1 MTALIATAAF
11 AQSSVTLSGIV
22 DAGYQSN
29 DYKGKRVSGI
39 SHNGSATSTIQL
51 SGTEDLGQGLKA
63 SFKLNSDFNPTSN
76 QANAG
81 YGGVAS
87 TTTTNS
93 VAGSSGSWLNGEM
106 RLGLSGGFGAVDFGV
121 INNLAMT
128 AGGIGNPFGTA
139 IGSGFRALYNT
150 DVIGILGTSGTAGS
164 VVRFD
169 HTLRYTSPSFSGL
182 TALVSHV
189 SKNDKA
195 SSGNF
200 STTFGNY
207 DRPGVLE
214 VGLRYSAGP
223 LNAMF
228 SQQKQKGQDL
238 NSTNADVLVNSTLNT
253 LGANYNFGS
262 MTAFGLYQTSKA
274 RTATETTL
282 DSSYYALGARYTMGA
297 IGLMAQFGSLKND
310 LTTSGDKRSRLLGL
324 GADYN
329 VSKRTALYVRHESL
343 RDKNDYVDNP
353 SNLRDPLPVE
363 TTRNRTAVGVRHTF

>member
-1 MTALIATAAF
+1 MAALSVTAAF
-11 AQSSVTLSGIV
+11 AQSSVTLSGLV

-51 SGTEDLGQGLKA
+51 AGTEDLGQGLKA

-76 QANAG
+76 QANS
-81 YGGVAS
+81 S
-87 TTTTNS
+87 TAETTGT
-93 VAGSSGSWLNGEM
+93 WLNGEM
-106 RLGLSGGFGAVDFGV
+106 RLGVSGGFGAVDFGV

-128 AGGIGNPFGTA
+128 AGGVGNPFGTA

-150 DVIGILGTSGTAGS
+150 DVIGILGASGTAGS

-169 HTLRYTSPSFSGL
+169 HTLRYTTPSFNGL
-182 TALVSHV
+182 TASLSHV
-189 SKNDKA
+189 NKNNKA
-195 SSGNF
+195 SSGTFN
-200 STTFGNY
+200 TTFGNY

-238 NSTNADVLVNSTLNT
+238 NNANPDVLVDATLNT
-253 LGANYNFGS
+253 LGANYNFGPV
-262 MTAFGLYQTSKA
+262 TAFGLYQTSKA
-274 RTATETTL
+274 QTTTETTL
-282 DSSYYALGARYTMGA
+282 DSSYYALGAKYTMGA
-297 IGLMAQFGSLKND
+297 VDLMAQYGSLKND
-310 LTTSGDKRSRLLGL
+310 LTTFGDKRSHLFGL

-329 VSKRTALYVRHESL
+329 VSKRTALYVRYESL

-353 SNLRDPLPVE
+353 SNLAAVTGE
-363 TTRNRTAVGVRHTF
+363 TTRTRTAVGVRHTF

>member
-1 MTALIATAAF
+1 MAALSVTAAF

-51 SGTEDLGQGLKA
+51 AGTEDLGQGLKA

-76 QANAG
+76 HANA
-81 YGGVAS
+81 S
-87 TTTTNS
+87 TADTTGT
-93 VAGSSGSWLNGEM
+93 WLNSEM

-121 INNLAMT
+121 INNLALVT
-128 AGGIGNPFGTA
+128 GGIGNPFGTA

-150 DVIGILGTSGTAGS
+150 DVIGILGASGTAGS

-169 HTLRYTSPSFSGL
+169 HTLRYTTPSFNGL
-182 TALVSHV
+182 TASLSHV
-189 SKNDKA
+189 NKNNKA
-195 SSGNF
+195 SSGTFN
-200 STTFGNY
+200 TTFGNY

-238 NSTNADVLVNSTLNT
+238 NNANPDVLVDATLNT
-253 LGANYNFGS
+253 LGANYNFGPV
-262 MTAFGLYQTSKA
+262 TAFGLYQTSKA
-274 RTATETTL
+274 QTTTETTL
-282 DSSYYALGARYTMGA
+282 DSSYYALGAKYTMGA
-297 IGLMAQFGSLKND
+297 VDLMAQYGSLKND
-310 LTTSGDKRSRLLGL
+310 LTTFGDKRSHLFGL
-324 GADYN
+324 GADYK
-329 VSKRTALYVRHESL
+329 VSKRTALYVRYESL

-353 SNLRDPLPVE
+353 SNLAAVTGE
-363 TTRNRTAVGVRHTF
+363 TTRTRTAVGVRHTF